1 MQTENWDC
9 ASRVLSR
16 TGTFRPTSSPVD
28 LYRWMPLDTEKLLLH
43 NSSLGGA
50 RDAATRPMCLG
61 PKPS

>member
-28 LYRWMPLDTEKLLLH
+28 LYRWMPLDTEKLPLH

-50 RDAATRPMCLG
+50 HDAATRPMCLG